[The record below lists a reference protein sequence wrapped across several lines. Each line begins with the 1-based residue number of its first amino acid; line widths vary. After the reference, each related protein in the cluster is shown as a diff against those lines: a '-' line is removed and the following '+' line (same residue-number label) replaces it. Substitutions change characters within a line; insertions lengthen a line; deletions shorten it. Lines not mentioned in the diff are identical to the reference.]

1 MKLFDYMKLV
11 PDGEEITVFDKEYD
25 VETYFYGG
33 CDTGWQDLMLSLADL
48 LKVTKITSSGI
59 TVNLSD
65 VIEKHIDKLEKEDLF
80 EDYDIDTIMSEMNN
94 IISGAVSE
102 SWMKRFIE
110 CLK

>member
-1 MKLFDYMKLV
+1 MKFSDYMKLV
-11 PDGEEITVFDKEYD
+11 SDGEEITVFDKEYD
-25 VETYFYGG
+25 IEIYFYGG
-33 CDTGWQDLMLSLADL
+33 YDTGWQDLMLSLADL
-48 LKVTKITSSGI
+48 LKVTKITSNGI

-80 EDYDIDTIMSEMNN
+80 EDYDIEIIMSEMNN

-110 CLK
+110 CLS